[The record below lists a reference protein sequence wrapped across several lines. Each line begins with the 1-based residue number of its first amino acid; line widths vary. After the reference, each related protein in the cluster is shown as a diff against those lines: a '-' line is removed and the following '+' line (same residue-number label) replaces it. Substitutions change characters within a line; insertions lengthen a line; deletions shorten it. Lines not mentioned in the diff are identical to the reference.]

1 MQCYLTTKGKLLVP
15 AATLMKI
22 VCSVEYVSYFYLHE
36 SPRAGKSI
44 KMEIQLVYAYG

>member
-22 VCSVEYVSYFYLHE
+22 VCSVEYVTYFYLYE